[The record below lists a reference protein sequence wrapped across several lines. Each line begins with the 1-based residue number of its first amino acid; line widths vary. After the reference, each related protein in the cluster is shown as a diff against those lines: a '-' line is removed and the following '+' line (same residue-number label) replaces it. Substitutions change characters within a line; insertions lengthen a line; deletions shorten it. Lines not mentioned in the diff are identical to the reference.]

1 MPNGSLIGIALGDEY
16 PPPPIPSNLTI
27 DDPDLEFDTATEP
40 PPTAPANLTYPLYE
54 GDAANSSEVYQAHP
68 WGIFFTIVGTVLLDF
83 DSDAC
88 QSPARAFLL
97 DITIPGTSCVRL
109 DVP

>member
-1 MPNGSLIGIALGDEY
+1 MPNGSLIGRALGDEY
-16 PPPPIPSNLTI
+16 TDTPPVGNLTNELETDEFGPPPA
-27 DDPDLEFDTATEP
+27 E
-40 PPTAPANLTYPLYE
+40 PANLTYPLFE
-54 GDAANSSEVYQAHP
+54 PDAANSTEVYHAHP

-97 DITIPGTSCVRL
+97 DITIPGGW
-109 DVP
+109 